1 MLHPKCCQWWLKIIA
16 LACSFSHCGEGL
28 KILPD
33 RHSCICLASH
43 DLEQDDD
50 DAWSLSSVTD
60 VSESNSQALPTG
72 EHCYGHESVA
82 SGTVTS
88 GRHVGRAR
96 LSVGSGASD
105 LLPPPTGPPTGR
117 GTRRS
122 LEGLHRPNASG
133 STGTVTPARGMSGGG
148 TPSPASATLATVALA
163 IAADGSGKDG
173 RARVSSQRTTR
184 SSSRHSA
191 PTINLQLLLSHAS
204 THTATQ
210 DSGCSVSSTRRA
222 SMPERVPLACPY
234 AHTHQPQACAAP
246 APTRR
251 APLAAIESADEVFE
265 AALQDALL
273 HNPGPDAPLQGV
285 PEAVSSAAGHSPPA
299 AMRALPAVAGATM
312 PATAT
317 AVAAVLVPSAR
328 PTSPAAT
335 PAGTCNS
342 ERNHIGAAPVCSDAD
357 LALPQ
362 KYVVTKRSAR
372 SGLLRQLSAR
382 LACGSA
388 MKEGS
393 EGSVSTAQH
402 DSSCPSTPCKQ
413 QQPFLVGAVRRR

>member
-1 MLHPKCCQWWLKIIA
+1 M
-16 LACSFSHCGEGL
+16 
-28 KILPD
+28 
-33 RHSCICLASH
+33 CLASH

-72 EHCYGHESVA
+72 EHCYGHDSVA

-96 LSVGSGASD
+96 LSIGSVASD
-105 LLPPPTGPPTGR
+105 LLPPPGPPTGR

-122 LEGLHRPNASG
+122 LEGLHRPHASG

-148 TPSPASATLATVALA
+148 TPSSASATVATVAVT

-191 PTINLQLLLSHAS
+191 PTVNAQVLLSHAS
-204 THTATQ
+204 SHTANQ
-210 DSGCSVSSTRRA
+210 DSGCSASSTRRA

-234 AHTHQPQACAAP
+234 ADAHQPQACAAP

-251 APLAAIESADEVFE
+251 APLAAIESADEVFA

-273 HNPGPDAPLQGV
+273 HNPGQDAPLQGV
-285 PEAVSSAAGHSPPA
+285 PEAVSSTAGHSPLA
-299 AMRALPAVAGATM
+299 ATRAPPAVAGATM

-317 AVAAVLVPSAR
+317 AVAAVSVPSAR
-328 PTSPAAT
+328 PASPAAT
-335 PAGTCNS
+335 PAGTRHS
-342 ERNHIGAAPVCSDAD
+342 ERSHVGAAPVCSGAD
-357 LALPQ
+357 LALPH

-388 MKEGS
+388 INEGPEGS
-393 EGSVSTAQH
+393 GSTAQH
-402 DSSCPSTPCKQ
+402 DSSCPPTPRKQ